1 MLGLLFAAMRS
12 RIAWVAISAELLR
25 HCAQNDRTA
34 ARGMLTPVRPRWTLV
49 LVWESLGACF
59 RGRGWWAGRSS

>member
-25 HCAQNDRTA
+25 HCAHKDA
-34 ARGMLTPVRPRWTLV
+34 CIARSSGEVNGRHDSCLSLTLGVT
-49 LVWESLGACF
+49 LGAL
-59 RGRGWWAGRSS
+59 W